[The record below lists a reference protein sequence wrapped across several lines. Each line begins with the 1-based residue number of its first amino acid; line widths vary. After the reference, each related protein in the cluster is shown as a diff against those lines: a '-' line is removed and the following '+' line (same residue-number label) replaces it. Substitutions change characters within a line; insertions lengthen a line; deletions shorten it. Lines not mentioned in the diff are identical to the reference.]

1 MNAQAE
7 TGIWYI
13 FAQPLGFI
21 VFLVASFAEAARLPF
36 DLPEA
41 EQELV
46 GGYHTEYSGIKLL
59 LFLVSEFLHMV
70 TAAFLIVIMFLGGW
84 HLWGV
89 TGSGQEVTWL
99 GAFLRFAV
107 LSSKIFGVILFFM
120 LVRWSWPRFRFD
132 QLMTLA
138 WKVMLP
144 LGLANLVTV
153 ATIEEFRPQL
163 SEAVGPATAGWIALL
178 IPWGIFFVGWITAGL
193 LTPSGTDNTPIRTYG
208 PLDVEHDLVEV

>member
-1 MNAQAE
+1 V
-7 TGIWYI
+7 
-13 FAQPLGFI
+13 

-59 LFLVSEFLHMV
+59 LFLVAEFLHMV

-89 TGSGQEVTWL
+89 TGSGPVETWAVAL
-99 GAFLRFAV
+99 IRFGV
-107 LSSKIFGVILFFM
+107 LSAKILGVILFFM

-132 QLMTLA
+132 QLMNLA

-144 LGLANLVTV
+144 LGLANLVIV
-153 ATIEEFRPQL
+153 ATVEEFRPQL
-163 SEAVGPATAGWIALL
+163 VASFGEGTAGAVAIAA
-178 IPWGIFFVGWITAGL
+178 PWMVFVLGWLAAGL
-193 LTPSGTDNTPIRTYG
+193 LTPSGTDNTPIRTPG
-208 PLDVEHDLVEV
+208 PLDAEHSLGSRRDLVEV